1 VSERTGELDRAP
13 TPELKAALEDTLQ
26 AHFDEPVAIERLDRR
41 PCPYRT
47 SFPLE
52 ELDVVTRDGRAI
64 RLVFKDL
71 SRESLSPRVQN
82 VKPEFLHDP
91 LREIE
96 AYLQILARAQLG
108 TAVCYGA
115 TIDPDRH
122 RHWLFIE
129 NVEGVALWQI
139 GELETW
145 AQTARWLAGMHD
157 RYEDERGW
165 KERAEHLVRYDAA
178 FYRLWPDRALA
189 FARRSGRSD
198 GALPTLERIAQRY
211 DPVLERLTS
220 LPNTFIHGEFYPS
233 NILVSHEQGS
243 VRVCPIDWELAGVG
257 PGLIDVAALTTG
269 GSKGWG
275 DDDREALAAAYRDA
289 AGSIGAQFAT
299 NAAFQDALD
308 CCRLHL
314 ALQWLGWAAD
324 WSPPDEHRQDWLGE
338 ALRVADRLD
347 L

>member
-1 VSERTGELDRAP
+1 MSERAADLERAP
-13 TPELKAALEDTLQ
+13 TPELTAALEDALRE
-26 AHFDEPVAIERLDRR
+26 HFGKPVAIERLDRR

-52 ELDVVTRDGRAI
+52 ELDVVMQDGREI

-71 SRESLSPRVQN
+71 SRESLSPRVQG
-82 VKPEFLHDP
+82 VKPEFLHDA

-96 AYLQILARAQLG
+96 VYRDILAPRLG
-108 TAVCYGA
+108 TAVYYGA
-115 TIDPDRH
+115 TIDPERH

-145 AQTARWLAGMHD
+145 AQAARWLAGMHD
-157 RYEDERGW
+157 RYDDERDW

-178 FYRLWPDRALA
+178 FYRLWPGRA
-189 FARRSGRSD
+189 FAMAQRSEGTG
-198 GALPTLERIAQRY
+198 GALQALERIARRY
-211 DPVLERLTS
+211 DPVVERLTS
-220 LPNTFIHGEFYPS
+220 LPITFIHGEFYPS
-233 NILVSHEQGS
+233 NILVSHEQAS
-243 VRVCPIDWELAGVG
+243 VRVCPVDWELAGVG

-275 DDDREALAAAYRDA
+275 DDDREALTVAYRDA
-289 AGSIGAQFAT
+289 AETIGAQLT
-299 NAAFQDALD
+299 PDGAFQEAID

-314 ALQWLGWAAD
+314 ALQWLGWSAD

>member
-1 VSERTGELDRAP
+1 MSERAADLDRAP
-13 TPELKAALEDTLQ
+13 TAELQAALEDTLRE
-26 AHFDEPVAIERLDRR
+26 HFGKPVAIERLDRR

-52 ELDVVTRDGRAI
+52 ELDVVTRDGSAI
-64 RLVFKDL
+64 RIVFKDL
-71 SRESLSPRVQN
+71 SRESLPPRVQS

-96 AYLQILARAQLG
+96 SYLEILAPAQLG

-115 TIDPDRH
+115 TIDPERC

-129 NVEGVALWQI
+129 NVEGDALWQI

-145 AQTARWLAGMHD
+145 AEAARWLARMHD
-157 RYEDERGW
+157 RYDAERGW

-189 FARRSGRSD
+189 LARRSGQDD
-198 GALPTLERIAQRY
+198 GAVGALERIAQRY

-220 LPNTFIHGEFYPS
+220 LPSTFIHGEFYPS
-233 NILVSHEQGS
+233 NILVSGERGS

-269 GSKGWG
+269 GSRGWG
-275 DDDREALAAAYRDA
+275 DDELEALAAAYRDA
-289 AGSIGAQFAT
+289 VGSIGSQLAT
-299 NAAFQDALD
+299 NADFQEALD

-338 ALRVADRLD
+338 AIRVAGRLD